1 MVPKLIPVFT
11 AEGWSF
17 PPYSINFVSRQKK
30 MKAAIRLTFSF
41 ALKHLEK
48 LLDALISLLKSL
60 LLSVDAKLQLLL
72 VKKKRQN
79 NDHREITLKVPN
91 VKFDVDVRFSTFGF
105 APVH

>member
-1 MVPKLIPVFT
+1 
-11 AEGWSF
+11 
-17 PPYSINFVSRQKK
+17 

-79 NDHREITLKVPN
+79 NDHREISLKVPN
-91 VKFDVDVRFSTFGF
+91 VKFHVNFRFLTFGF

>member
-17 PPYSINFVSRQKK
+17 QPYSINFVSRQKK

-72 VKKKRQN
+72 VKKRQN
-79 NDHREITLKVPN
+79 NDHRQISLKVPN
-91 VKFDVDVRFSTFGF
+91 VKFDVNFRFLTFGF